1 MKNCKIDSEELKEIQ
16 DFLFGIIK
24 SEVERKVKDEIY
36 DLDEDGTPY
45 IDIEFSDKFNKQ
57 TIADCLM
64 NDFLEKYDFSDKV
77 MELNGKTY
85 NDIWMQTTPYM
96 GKVRIYFMNKE
107 NVDLDKAIENS
118 DGYYLNFVDKNNK
131 KKYFYL
137 NGSKLIYGEVS
148 GENIFGI
155 LNSVDIIN
163 NTVNEVM
170 RMVDNVIDDVDE
182 RKNNRPI
189 EIKGNIRLM
198 VNEIYTNAKNKAII

>member
-1 MKNCKIDSEELKEIQ
+1 MKNCKIDSEELKKIQ
-16 DFLFGIIK
+16 DLLFGIIK

-36 DLDEDGTPY
+36 DLD
-45 IDIEFSDKFNKQ
+45 
-57 TIADCLM
+57 
-64 NDFLEKYDFSDKV
+64 
-77 MELNGKTY
+77 
-85 NDIWMQTTPYM
+85 
-96 GKVRIYFMNKE
+96 
-107 NVDLDKAIENS
+107 KAIENS
-118 DGYYLNFVDKNNK
+118 NGYYLYFNGIDEK

-155 LNSVDIIN
+155 LNSVDIFN
-163 NTVNEVM
+163 NTVDEVM

-198 VNEIYTNAKNKAII
+198 VDEIYTNIKNKAIV

>member
-1 MKNCKIDSEELKEIQ
+1 MKNCKIDSEELKKVQ
-16 DFLFGIIK
+16 DFLFEIIK
-24 SEVERKVKDEIY
+24 NEVERKVKDEIY

-45 IDIEFSDKFNKQ
+45 IDIEFSDEFNKQ
-57 TIADCLM
+57 TIADCLI

-77 MELNGKTY
+77 MELGGKTY

-96 GKVRIYFMNKE
+96 GKVRVYLMIKE
-107 NVDLDKAIENS
+107 KEIFDLDKAIENS
-118 DGYYLNFVDKNNK
+118 NGYYLYFTGKDDK

-155 LNSVDIIN
+155 LNSVDIFN
-163 NTVNEVM
+163 NTVGEIM
-170 RMVDNVIDDVDE
+170 RMVYNVIDDVDNT
-182 RKNNRPI
+182 KNNKPI

-198 VNEIYTNAKNKAII
+198 VD